1 MRPKIG
7 VCWFLFRSKKKGGEL
22 LCDKV

>member
-7 VCWFLFRSKKKGGEL
+7 VCWFLFRSKKKRGEL